1 MITPSTFDALTNPF
15 SQQYRNALKDMARMV
30 CEVGS
35 MASVVAELQAR
46 ANRTPDE
53 VFFPARITGST
64 ISTSLPIW
72 KYSWSE
78 LEPAN
83 SVATNTDYAIRAG
96 WRSGNATTDPAI
108 NLLEQG
114 NTASLAY
121 GLAVAYSG
129 GAWKLTTTPFTEM
142 QFKAV
147 PNNTVVWM
155 KAVVRPTSGT
165 LRYEF
170 SAPNPIDG
178 TCEPP

>member
-1 MITPSTFDALTNPF
+1 MITPTTFDALTNPF
-15 SQQYRNALKDMARMV
+15 SQQYKNALKDMARLV
-30 CEVGS
+30 CEVHS
-35 MASVVAELQAR
+35 LTSIVAELQAR

-53 VFFPARITGST
+53 VFFPARITGAT
-64 ISTSLPIW
+64 ISATVAIW
-72 KYSWSE
+72 KYNFQE
-78 LEPAN
+78 LQPAN
-83 SVATNTDYAIRAG
+83 SIGTNTDYTNRTG
-96 WRSGNATTDPAI
+96 WRSGSETAI

-114 NTASLAY
+114 NTGALAY

-142 QFKAV
+142 QFKPV
-147 PNNTVVWM
+147 PNNTVVLM
-155 KAVVRPTSGT
+155 KVVARPTSGT

>member
-1 MITPSTFDALTNPF
+1 MITPTTFDSLTNPF
-15 SQQYRNALKDMARMV
+15 SQQYRNAFKDMARLV
-30 CEVGS
+30 CEVHS
-35 MASVVAELQAR
+35 LTSVVAEMQGR
-46 ANRTPDE
+46 VNQTPDE

-64 ISTSLPIW
+64 ISATVAIW
-72 KYSWSE
+72 KYSWVE
-78 LEPAN
+78 LQPAN
-83 SVATNTDYAIRAG
+83 SIGTSTDYATRTG
-96 WRSGNATTDPAI
+96 WRSGTDTAI
-108 NLLEQG
+108 NLYEQG
-114 NTASLAY
+114 NTGALAY

>member
-1 MITPSTFDALTNPF
+1 MITPTTFDSLTNPF
-15 SQQYRNALKDMARMV
+15 SQQYRNALKDMARLV
-30 CEVGS
+30 CEVSS
-35 MASVVAELQAR
+35 MASVVGDLQAR

-72 KYSWSE
+72 TYSWSE

-83 SVATNTDYAIRAG
+83 SIGTSTDYATRAG
-96 WRSGNATTDPAI
+96 WRSGSSDAI

-121 GLAVAYSG
+121 GFGVGYSA
-129 GAWKLTTTPFTEM
+129 GAWRLLAAGFTNVL
-142 QFKAV
+142 FLPV

-155 KAVVRPTSGT
+155 KAVARPTSGT
-165 LRYEF
+165 LRFEF
-170 SAPNPIDG
+170 SAPNPLNG
-178 TCEPP
+178 TCE

>member
-121 GLAVAYSG
+121 GFGVGYSA
-129 GAWKLTTTPFTEM
+129 GAWRLLAAGFTNVL
-142 QFKAV
+142 FLPV

-155 KAVVRPTSGT
+155 KAVARPTSGT
-165 LRYEF
+165 LRFEF
-170 SAPNPIDG
+170 SAPNPLNG
-178 TCEPP
+178 TCE